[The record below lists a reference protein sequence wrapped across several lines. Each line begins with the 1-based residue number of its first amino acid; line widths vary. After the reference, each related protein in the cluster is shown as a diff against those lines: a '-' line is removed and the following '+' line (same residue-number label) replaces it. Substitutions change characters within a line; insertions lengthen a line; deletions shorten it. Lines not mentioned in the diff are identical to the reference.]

1 MKKAVFSMCG
11 IIIALALT
19 GCGVRSIHR
28 QEFERV
34 DQKISGNR
42 GYLKGTPPPAED
54 RTGIKRELMAV
65 DIDLGMEERGPYKP
79 AEKAEESK
87 SAAPARLEDT
97 SDIK

>member
-1 MKKAVFSMCG
+1 MKNVVFSVCG
-11 IIIALALT
+11 IIAALALT

-28 QEFERV
+28 QEFERA

-54 RTGIKRELMAV
+54 RTGLKRELMAI
-65 DIDLGMEERGPYKP
+65 DIDLGLEEGKASKP
-79 AEKAEESK
+79 A
-87 SAAPARLEDT
+87 DT